1 MHCYFLGHASG
12 RRVDPLG
19 GRHYAACM
27 RRSVLPG
34 TVPLQARSHPG
45 ALALQ
50 RSPARRKL
58 ETLEKEHERLLGE
71 IRKKKLA
78 RDASESAAQEMA
90 HALQA
95 RLRPL
100 REAMVT
106 AASELHAIF
115 KSLLGQESLLNRRD
129 KARVRRV
136 YGHLTQEQD
145 QEAADS
151 PGSARTAGAPHGGD
165 ARRRRPAN
173 EPAEAGYTAPK
184 PQNGGSCL
192 VRTLFRKLALALHP
206 DKVQDSGER
215 ATLTAVMKEVTRA
228 YELGDIARLVELER
242 SWLAAVV
249 PSEPEEDLAR
259 RTAQLLEANQ
269 QLRQQLRGLSAECKA
284 LRDSVAGSLG
294 LRGGKPRSSCDWT
307 SELLLAELERELGEV
322 RALRD
327 LARNFRDG
335 EIDLSEFL
343 VGPAWAEDELERAE
357 RLFEEAFEHDWGGRG
372 HAHSARG
379 RQR

>member
-1 MHCYFLGHASG
+1 
-12 RRVDPLG
+12 
-19 GRHYAACM
+19 M

-34 TVPLQARSHPG
+34 PEALRARPHSG
-45 ALALQ
+45 ALTLQ

-58 ETLEKEHERLLGE
+58 ETLEKEHERLLAE

-78 RDASESAAQEMA
+78 RDASESAAQEVA
-90 HALQA
+90 HALHA

-100 REAMVT
+100 REALVT
-106 AASELHAIF
+106 AASEVHAIF
-115 KSLLGQESLLNRRD
+115 RSLLGEESSLNRRD

-136 YGHLTQEQD
+136 YGHLLFQGQQE
-145 QEAADS
+145 QEAADAA
-151 PGSARTAGAPHGGD
+151 GSAHSSSQTAGAHSAGD
-165 ARRRRPAN
+165 ARQRRSAH

-184 PQNGGSCL
+184 PQNGGPCL

-206 DKVQDSGER
+206 DKVQDSDER

-228 YELGDIARLVELER
+228 YELGDVARLVELER
-242 SWLAAVV
+242 SWLAAAV
-249 PSEPEEDLAR
+249 PSEPDEELAR

-269 QLRQQLRGLSAECKA
+269 QLRQQLRGLSAELKA

-294 LRGGKPRSSCDWT
+294 PRGGRQRGACDWT

-322 RALRD
+322 QALRD
-327 LARNFRDG
+327 LARSFRDG
-335 EIDLSEFL
+335 EINLSEFL

-357 RLFEEAFEHDWGGRG
+357 RLFEEVFESDWGGGGSR
-372 HAHSARG
+372 AHSGRG

>member
-1 MHCYFLGHASG
+1 
-12 RRVDPLG
+12 
-19 GRHYAACM
+19 M

-34 TVPLQARSHPG
+34 PEPLQARPHSG
-45 ALALQ
+45 ALTLQ

-58 ETLEKEHERLLGE
+58 DTLEKEHERLLAE

-78 RDASESAAQEMA
+78 RDASESAAQEVA
-90 HALQA
+90 HALHA

-100 REAMVT
+100 REALVT
-106 AASELHAIF
+106 AASEVHAIF
-115 KSLLGQESLLNRRD
+115 KSLLGEESSLNRRD

-136 YGHLTQEQD
+136 YGHLFQQQEQD
-145 QEAADS
+145 TDAA
-151 PGSARTAGAPHGGD
+151 GSAHTAGTHGAGD
-165 ARRRRPAN
+165 ARRRRSAN

-184 PQNGGSCL
+184 PQNGGPCL

-228 YELGDIARLVELER
+228 YELGDVARLVELER
-242 SWLAAVV
+242 SWLAAAV
-249 PSEPEEDLAR
+249 PSEPDEELGR

-294 LRGGKPRSSCDWT
+294 PRGGRQRSPCDWT

-322 RALRD
+322 QALRD
-327 LARNFRDG
+327 LARSFRDG
-335 EIDLSEFL
+335 EINLSEFL

-357 RLFEEAFEHDWGGRG
+357 RLFEEVFESDWGGRG
-372 HAHSARG
+372 AHAPSGRG